1 MDCFSVPWSPGNQF
15 KTPAESLSSGSPHS
29 FFCPVTSAFLLSGSY
44 IFCAFARLLFLLQ
57 KIRFFFCFPSANR
70 DFDVFPV
77 SGFYFP
83 EPAEWIKSGILI
95 SSSVCASRV
104 GVPILCSLSISF
116 RIIHSG
122 KPSLC
127 RDYLKTQ
134 ESGPHYDHLKQFVLK
149 HFVCRCFYLVLF
161 FVLSLFLAPA
171 ASQHCPPGSRLTE
184 LVVSSCRSPHEISLD
199 DVVFLNPICLLTLS
213 SYCQLSDAESD
224 QRICSFLL
232 IWITSLR
239 SIRLY
244 FLFRISLLD
253 LLASLSLQ
261 EVLWKSL
268 SFVSI

>member
-1 MDCFSVPWSPGNQF
+1 MIWIVFRLPGLPGTSLKLQQNLFHPDRLTVFS
-15 KTPAESLSSGSPHS
+15 
-29 FFCPVTSAFLLSGSY
+29 
-44 IFCAFARLLFLLQ
+44 ARLLRPFFFLGLISFVLSHVCCLLQ

-83 EPAEWIKSGILI
+83 EPAEWIKSGIHIL
-95 SSSVCASRV
+95 SSVCASRV
-104 GVPILCSLSISF
+104 GVPILCSLWISF

-134 ESGPHYDHLKQFVLK
+134 ESGPHYNHLKQFVLK

-199 DVVFLNPICLLTLS
+199 DIVFLNPICLLTLS

-244 FLFRISLLD
+244 FLFRISLPE

-261 EVLWKSL
+261 EVL
-268 SFVSI
+268 